1 MVTATVPAAL
11 TSVSTAS
18 AAPIVAPYYAGWSQP
33 SLPPSALPW
42 QSMTHVIH
50 FSLLP
55 TANGG
60 LSEANGISAANSQ
73 AIVDEAHRRGRK
85 VLIAVGGTPGSEHFA
100 SAASPANRAVFV
112 RNLVALVNAR
122 GYDGIDLDW
131 ETGVNHGDYVALVK
145 DLRAA
150 LGTKLLSAVY
160 LGSWSAL
167 ARDTH
172 AYLDWVSMMTYLPYG
187 QPSNAHNSAIYGSLY
202 ARIDNLVNLW
212 TGSGVPVAKILPGL
226 ATYASV
232 WSGGSLV
239 TAEMPYATAKAR
251 GYTAGQAWDA
261 TALTSYWSSGG
272 TWVSIENDRSV
283 KAKADYI
290 RAKGVGGLV
299 VWELGAG
306 RDGSSIPLMTSV
318 GTHLLGTPS
327 AEAPPAAMPVASPI
341 KVGDRVRVTAGRF
354 TSNTGTVSW
363 VGSAYASVR
372 FWFGTRSVLV
382 RDLVKI

>member
-1 MVTATVPAAL
+1 
-11 TSVSTAS
+11 
-18 AAPIVAPYYAGWSQP
+18 
-33 SLPPSALPW
+33 
-42 QSMTHVIH
+42 
-50 FSLLP
+50 
-55 TANGG
+55 
-60 LSEANGISAANSQ
+60 
-73 AIVDEAHRRGRK
+73 

-261 TALTSYWSSGG
+261 TALTSYGRHLG
-272 TWVSIENDRSV
+272 LDRERPV
-283 KAKADYI
+283 
-290 RAKGVGGLV
+290 RQGQGRLHPREGRRRPRG
-299 VWELGAG
+299 LGAG
-306 RDGSSIPLMTSV
+306 RRTRRLLDPADDV
-318 GTHLLGTPS
+318 GRH
-327 AEAPPAAMPVASPI
+327 ASPRDA
-341 KVGDRVRVTAGRF
+341 VGGGPAGRHARREPDQGRRQGQGHGRPLHEQHGHRQLGRVRVR
-354 TSNTGTVSW
+354 
-363 VGSAYASVR
+363 VR
-372 FWFGTRSVLV
+372 ALLV
-382 RDLVKI
+382 RHAVGAGSGPGQDLSGGAGGPLTAPSRAST